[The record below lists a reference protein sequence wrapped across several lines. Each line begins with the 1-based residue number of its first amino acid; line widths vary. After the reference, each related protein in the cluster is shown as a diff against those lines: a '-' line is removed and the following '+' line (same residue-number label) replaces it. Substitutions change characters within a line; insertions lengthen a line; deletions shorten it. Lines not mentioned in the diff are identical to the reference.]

1 MGQGVSIAMSMKYAR
16 HAKDSYRVHI
26 SYGRLTLD
34 DVKVEMD
41 RKATPT
47 KTAKWHKYT
56 TKALLEMQASIAKE
70 LAKRC

>member
-1 MGQGVSIAMSMKYAR
+1 MKYAR
-16 HAKDSYRVHI
+16 HAKDSYRDHI
-26 SYGRLTLD
+26 AYGRLTLD

-47 KTAKWHKYT
+47 KNTKWHQYS
-56 TKALLEMQASIAKE
+56 TKTLLEMQASIAKE